1 MLPVHVPAGGA
12 IALEEA
18 AQAGRSRHLR
28 EGTTRRTQASASA
41 ALAFHDDGPRR
52 AYRRMGSKQW
62 YRYCYRYLH
71 VLFVVS
77 SLLCKMTS
85 LLLATYLR
93 CSRDERY
100 MYATIHVRGTNWCGP
115 LTYEN
120 SSAYA
125 YSFRYEQ
132 ANHVRRCRPAT
143 HVNVNVYSL

>member
-62 YRYCYRYLH
+62 YRYCYRYQH

-85 LLLATYLR
+85 LLLLATCAMPR
-93 CSRDERY
+93 CSVAAETKDTRRY
-100 MYATIHVRGTNWCGP
+100 MYEALLGADH
-115 LTYEN
+115 
-120 SSAYA
+120 
-125 YSFRYEQ
+125 
-132 ANHVRRCRPAT
+132 
-143 HVNVNVYSL
+143 